1 MFKLG
6 SGSGFG
12 LGVAAVG
19 LVGLGIGR
27 GAGLVGLGVG
37 RGAGLVGCFSVLLV
51 LVSTSIDLSCEID
64 ACNINSSICV
74 CTAAF
79 SSALQRRIALSER
92 CTSLMALMA
101 G

>member
-1 MFKLG
+1 MSLLCRVFKLG
-6 SGSGFG
+6 CGFG
-12 LGVAAVG
+12 FVLGFGDLGFA
-19 LVGLGIGR
+19 GLGIGR
-27 GAGLVGLGVG
+27 GAGLF
-37 RGAGLVGCFSVLLV
+37 GAVSLLCVSVP
-51 LVSTSIDLSCEID
+51 IDLSCEID